1 VKRIEIIRGPGSVL
15 WGSNAVFGVINVI
28 TKDGSD
34 EAENRV
40 TTAYG
45 NRDGMASANYLYS
58 FTHDADVSGIM
69 SFSTWKS
76 DGFNRPHR
84 SGSGSAFNQTDAA
97 NMHGNVEF
105 PWGVAGDWP
114 AIDKQREGYDL
125 YAKLKIGDNN
135 QLLARMVETSLVYPW
150 DTWLQ
155 KNGSD
160 LTMRKNYLEFQRRTE
175 ISHALYIDSLIY
187 GDMLLQNRFPTDN
200 ALFKASQ
207 GSTVMQDQ
215 SNEEMAFGTEIL
227 GNLQVSEQ
235 NHLIAGVKAV
245 RTKIGPNRDARF
257 DSFLNVDSSTSLPH
271 IGVESGYDNNV
282 AVYFED
288 THKFYEGKTKVFFGS
303 RYDYDDFREEKG
315 VFLPRTGIIQSLN
328 DELTLKY
335 VLNTGYLR
343 PEAVYSKTVGVILD
357 QTRGPDQGL
366 LRVSK
371 SEQIVDHDIQL
382 RWERNRNY
390 AAITGFYMDISNYIS
405 FDANNLP
412 QGYKNLG
419 DVTSNGVEL
428 EARQEIIG
436 GKLTGYGNYSFARA
450 TLDNNRNPNALTNS
464 SNHVLNYPAHT
475 WNVGADWFFN
485 RLNSLNLNLNGW
497 ASMPVVIPITKP
509 HAGETTTLSGEMY
522 VDVSYRSSGIFHWPL
537 DATLSVSNVFDNTDA
552 VGMVVNNGYWY
563 PRGRNFQIKVSYRL

>member
-1 VKRIEIIRGPGSVL
+1 MASLKNLLRLVVACVLLIQQESVWAAQENAFQFFEEEAKVTTASKTSQSISDATSVMTVITADDLARWGTRTLYEALKRVPGFFPTSQATWPLVGSRGLVADGNDHLLLLIDGHAQNSIVGQGYQQQDLIPVLENVKRIEIIRGPGSVL

-257 DSFLNVDSSTSLPH
+257 DSFLNVDSST
-271 IGVESGYDNNV
+271 
-282 AVYFED
+282 
-288 THKFYEGKTKVFFGS
+288 
-303 RYDYDDFREEKG
+303 
-315 VFLPRTGIIQSLN
+315 
-328 DELTLKY
+328 
-335 VLNTGYLR
+335 
-343 PEAVYSKTVGVILD
+343 VGVRSHC
-357 QTRGPDQGL
+357 Q
-366 LRVSK
+366 
-371 SEQIVDHDIQL
+371 
-382 RWERNRNY
+382 NR
-390 AAITGFYMDISNYIS
+390 S
-405 FDANNLP
+405 
-412 QGYKNLG
+412 
-419 DVTSNGVEL
+419 
-428 EARQEIIG
+428 R
-436 GKLTGYGNYSFARA
+436 
-450 TLDNNRNPNALTNS
+450 
-464 SNHVLNYPAHT
+464 
-475 WNVGADWFFN
+475 
-485 RLNSLNLNLNGW
+485 
-497 ASMPVVIPITKP
+497 
-509 HAGETTTLSGEMY
+509 
-522 VDVSYRSSGIFHWPL
+522 
-537 DATLSVSNVFDNTDA
+537 
-552 VGMVVNNGYWY
+552 
-563 PRGRNFQIKVSYRL
+563 